1 MNEVF
6 MTLPASTEFY
16 VCGGILGIKL
26 CPGLLE
32 VGPKSTVL
40 AESITVLVFEAE
52 TSAAAMAVYP
62 GWQARGE

>member
-1 MNEVF
+1 MK
-6 MTLPASTEFY
+6 P
-16 VCGGILGIKL
+16 

-40 AESITVLVFEAE
+40 AESIAVLVFEAE
-52 TSAAAMAVYP
+52 RSAAAMAVYP